1 MDQPLATPV
10 EPANRARRLKFV
22 LGSVVVMLTLAAL
35 VAWAMGRPGSTS
47 FYMSVS
53 ELQAAGAGARSDL
66 RVNGNVVPG
75 SLSRSG
81 IETSFAISDGGGRL
95 TVVTEEPLPD
105 VFHTAYRNDP
115 SAVEVVAQGRYDGRR
130 LVAHQVLAK
139 CPSKFKARA

>member
-1 MDQPLATPV
+1 MDQLLAPPV
-10 EPANRARRLKFV
+10 DPADRTRRPKFI
-22 LGSVVVMLTLAAL
+22 LGGVIVALTLVAL

-47 FYMSVS
+47 FYMSVA
-53 ELQAAGAGARSDL
+53 ELQAAGAGARADL

-81 IETSFAISDGGGRL
+81 IETSFAISDGQGRL

-105 VFHTAYRNDP
+105 VFHTAYENDP

-130 LVAHQVLAK
+130 LLANQVLAK